1 LLISPHSTFLHI
13 LLVGRCCFYIQRKN
27 RSFRL
32 GDRVL
37 NEEEVLLALMERR
50 KQLEEETGGLE
61 ATRRDDDPP
70 PLPGIVDTGIGQH
83 EEDSRRVEEDLID
96 MESDER

>member
-1 LLISPHSTFLHI
+1 M
-13 LLVGRCCFYIQRKN
+13 
-27 RSFRL
+27 

-50 KQLEEETGGLE
+50 KRLEEETGGLE

-83 EEDSRRVEEDLID
+83 KKTHDESKRISLIWNL
-96 MESDER
+96 MNDENTHVNATLLSV